1 MCAGTSLASTLG
13 APPWAVAG
21 MAAAWLAAVGGL
33 ALRPVHFRPDKFRV
47 PLSPLT
53 PAAAI
58 LATVH
63 LIGAGHASGCRV
75 LTLQGFWD

>member
-1 MCAGTSLASTLG
+1 MAGT
-13 APPWAVAG
+13 
-21 MAAAWLAAVGGL
+21 WLAAVGGL
-33 ALRPVHFRPDKFRV
+33 ALRPVHFRPGKFRV

-63 LIGAGHASGCRV
+63 LIGAARAAPGERVPNLLDYKNIGC
-75 LTLQGFWD
+75 